1 MKQKDF
7 ILLWAGQGGRICYE
21 EGNIPFPFER
31 LHPSLTLEL
40 NPKYAW
46 VFCNINIKQEEMRE
60 EEKESAC
67 RAAYP

>member
-40 NPKYAW
+40 NPKYA
-46 VFCNINIKQEEMRE
+46 
-60 EEKESAC
+60 
-67 RAAYP
+67 